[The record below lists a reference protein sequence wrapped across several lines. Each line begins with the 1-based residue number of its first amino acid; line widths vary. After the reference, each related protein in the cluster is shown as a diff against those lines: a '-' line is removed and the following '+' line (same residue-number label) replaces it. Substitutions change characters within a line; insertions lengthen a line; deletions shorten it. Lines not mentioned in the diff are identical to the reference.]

1 MRALRLSAAAFA
13 VLLTAGTLL
22 AQGDGPGAGFR
33 GGRGFGDRNSMAG
46 LLRQDDVQK
55 VLGITSEQDTKIR
68 EATEAAFKSVQPP
81 DIDYQGLRDAS
92 AEDRQAAWAKMREFG
107 QSVDK
112 EFRTKLAGILDE
124 TQMKR
129 VRGLWAQRAGDLAAL
144 NNEEIAAE
152 LKLDDAQKA
161 TLKTQL
167 DEERPQMRGFGFG
180 GRRPGEGNPPADGA
194 SPPQGAGA
202 PPAEGAGSPPA
213 AGEGGGEGRE
223 RFQDRR
229 REARRASDEKALAVL
244 TEEQKTAYVAIKGEP
259 FEFAEPQFRAFGGGG
274 RRGGDGDSS
283 DRPRTR
289 PPAE

>member
-1 MRALRLSAAAFA
+1 
-13 VLLTAGTLL
+13 
-22 AQGDGPGAGFR
+22 
-33 GGRGFGDRNSMAG
+33 MAG
-46 LLRQDDVQK
+46 LLRQDDVRK
-55 VLGITSEQDTKIR
+55 ELGVTSEQQEKIR
-68 EATEAAFKSVQPP
+68 EATEAAFRSVQPP
-81 DIDYQGLRDAS
+81 EIDFQGLRDAS
-92 AEDRQAAWAKMREFG
+92 DEERQAAGAKMREFS
-107 QSVDK
+107 QSVEK
-112 EFRTKLAGILDE
+112 EIRAKLAGILDE
-124 TQMKR
+124 AQIKR
-129 VRGLWAQRAGDLAAL
+129 LRGLWTQRAGDLAAL

-152 LKLDDAQKA
+152 IKLDDAQKA

-194 SPPQGAGA
+194 APPQGAGT
-202 PPAEGAGSPPA
+202 PPAGGAGTPPA

-244 TEEQKTAYVAIKGEP
+244 TDEQKTAYVAIKGEP

-274 RRGGDGDSS
+274 RRGGDDGDSS
-283 DRPRTR
+283 GRPRTR